1 MNNAISVIFKKYVLA
16 VIITAVGLGLLIY
29 GLKPS
34 SQQNALFNIAAANI
48 LLAGVLA
55 ILLSSGALKR
65 GVVFCI
71 GGVATLITVYLL
83 FTSWNQISEAQA
95 HIIAREKSEIATTQV
110 LTEIRDIQKAFYEV
124 NGNYA
129 KDWKELKDFFETGKI
144 LEPRPMGAVPER
156 PITPEER
163 TLLYGP
169 RDRRL
174 LDLNMTEWEATQ
186 LARMGALGK
195 VNDLAR
201 FKRDTVEI
209 PFKENFLNNKRYQK
223 NRKDGKLGSF
233 SIDSLSFIPMTGGK
247 EEWILETQFG
257 KVLDGDT
264 VSVTA
269 ITGYE
274 PIPKLMGTKAKL
286 IGFGDLSSGSLKGTW
301 E

>member
-16 VIITAVGLGLLIY
+16 AIITAVGLGLLIY

-65 GVVFCI
+65 GIVFAI
-71 GGVATLITVYLL
+71 GGVATLITIFLL

-95 HIIAREKSEIATTQV
+95 HILAREKSEIATTQV

-129 KDWKELKDFFETGKI
+129 KDWNELKNFFESGKV
-144 LEPRPMGAVPER
+144 LEARPMGAVPER
-156 PITPEER
+156 PILATER

-169 RDRRL
+169 RDKRL

-186 LARMGALGK
+186 LARMGAPGK
-195 VNDLAR
+195 DNDLVR

-209 PFKENFLNNKRYQK
+209 PFKENFLANKRYQK
-223 NRKDGKLGSF
+223 NRKDGQLGSF
-233 SIDSLSFIPMTGGK
+233 LVDSVSYVPMTGGK
-247 EEWILETQFG
+247 KEWTLETQFG
-257 KVLDGDT
+257 KVIDGDT
-264 VSVTA
+264 VSVTSV
-269 ITGYE
+269 TGFE
-274 PIPKLMGTKAKL
+274 PIPKIMGTNPKL
-286 IGFGDLSSGSLKGTW
+286 IGFGDLSTGSLKGTW

>member
-16 VIITAVGLGLLIY
+16 AIITAVGLGLLIY

-48 LLAGVLA
+48 LLAGILA

-65 GVVFCI
+65 GIVFAF
-71 GGVATLITVYLL
+71 GGIATIITVYLL

-110 LTEIRDIQKAFYEV
+110 LTEIRDIQKAYYEV

-129 KDWKELKDFFETGKI
+129 KDWNELKNFFESGKI
-144 LEPRPMGAVPER
+144 LEARPMGAVPER
-156 PITPEER
+156 PITAEER
-163 TLLYGP
+163 SLLYGP
-169 RDRRL
+169 RDKRL

-195 VNDLAR
+195 NNDLAR
-201 FKRDTVEI
+201 FKRDTIEI
-209 PFKENFLNNKRYQK
+209 PFKENFLDNKRYQK
-223 NRKDGKLGSF
+223 NRKDGQLGSF
-233 SIDSLSFIPMTGGK
+233 MVDSIPFIPMTGGK
-247 EEWILETQFG
+247 DEWTLQTEFG
-257 KVLDGDT
+257 KVIDGDT

-269 ITGYE
+269 VTGYE
-274 PIPKLMGTKAKL
+274 PIPKIMGTTPKL
-286 IGFGDLSSGSLKGTW
+286 IGFGDLSTGSLKGTW